1 MIKIREY
8 AKAIAALLGA
18 VATFLV
24 SVNAPA
30 EWSVYLGSVVAIL
43 TGVATFGVP
52 NRPRDTAP
60 AAPVDERVI
69 SDVQAAVQDR
79 DAQAAAAADADIRLG
94 NILHGVSEVIGATPV
109 VGPPAAAAL
118 DLVDAF
124 LKSSRR

>member
-1 MIKIREY
+1 MTKIREY

-52 NRPRDTAP
+52 NRPAP
-60 AAPVDERVI
+60 TGPPAPVDERVI
-69 SDVQAAVQDR
+69 SDVQAAVQERDDR
-79 DAQAAAAADADIRLG
+79 AASAAEADTALE
-94 NILHGVSEVIGATPV
+94 NILKGVNQAIGGTPIIGAPT
-109 VGPPAAAAL
+109 AAAL
-118 DLVDAF
+118 DLVEQF
-124 LKSSRR
+124 LKSTRR